1 MDACE
6 ASQQVT
12 GPLSVPDGTGKTLN
26 SGALFLYE
34 SPSPATVDH
43 RNFPLELAQCPGR
56 EPGHPGS
63 TLSGHLEGTVTGESD
78 RLVTGHHLGP
88 GQALPAQRA
97 RHRKAGFDFI
107 QDGALH
113 LLVTRPDNLSSKV
126 PSLTARRL
134 SEKQTPAQ
142 EHWACCAHTLHSQP
156 QGAARPLAS
165 KDLCRGES
173 VLLTNMPF
181 NGPLSLQPQL
191 VGWHS
196 LFFRMDLQ
204 RKGAAC
210 LSSGELDPSL

>member
-1 MDACE
+1 MDARE

-12 GPLSVPDGTGKTLN
+12 GPSSVPDGTGKLLN

-34 SPSPATVDH
+34 SLSPATADH

-56 EPGHPGS
+56 EPGRPGS
-63 TLSGHLEGTVTGESD
+63 MLSGHLEGTAAGESGRPVTGR
-78 RLVTGHHLGP
+78 RLIAAPCHHLGL

-142 EHWACCAHTLHSQP
+142 EHWVCRTHTL
-156 QGAARPLAS
+156 
-165 KDLCRGES
+165 
-173 VLLTNMPF
+173 
-181 NGPLSLQPQL
+181 
-191 VGWHS
+191 
-196 LFFRMDLQ
+196 
-204 RKGAAC
+204 
-210 LSSGELDPSL
+210 SS